1 MTLSLGPVDIAIVVA
16 YMGIVVALGVVM
28 KRRAERSLGSYFLG
42 ERELPWWALAMSGSS
57 SYFDITGTMWI
68 VGLFFTIGLRG
79 MWVQW
84 IWGFPITVF
93 YMAYM
98 GAWIRRSKVMTGSE
112 WMETRFGTGKPG
124 EWARLAYTVFAVLTI
139 TAFLAYG
146 SVGMGKFGSVYL
158 GLPEHLCAV
167 LIIGLTGVYVILGGF
182 RGVVLVEIFQTIV
195 LSTGALLI
203 AYIGF
208 THTSWEEVLRSRPP
222 GWGSMLPEWRI
233 GYLQGTEYYLFGAL
247 CLVWVVKGLLLD
259 LSGPEQLYDFQR
271 FLAARTP
278 REASKLGALW
288 GVIHTIRWPM
298 AMAIAAMAIVGL
310 HGVEDPEKVLPMV
323 LSRTLP
329 VGLKGLAVAALLSG
343 FLATFNSTVNGGSS
357 YLVKDIFHKYLR
369 PHATDRTLIR
379 AGWVSSA
386 LLIVLGLVVGYF
398 PEITNALF
406 RDIAP
411 ALAKMGGRTID
422 QMFTWIMGT
431 LGAGVLLPNVLRW
444 YWWRI
449 NGTGYA
455 AGALAGMALSL
466 IQAVVPSLAK
476 APLYLTFP
484 IIAGAVLVIT
494 LVVALLTRPTDEET
508 LVAFYRDVQP
518 AGFWGPVARRVQ
530 ELDPDFRRHSPFSM
544 DLVNVLIGL
553 PCLLAMYVAPIY
565 LVLHRYDL
573 AGGLA
578 AVVAVT
584 GVALYFTW
592 WRRLP
597 ETCPEDGG
605 DSGVRM
611 QESG

>member
-1 MTLSLGPVDIAIVVA
+1 VSLSLSPLDL
-16 YMGIVVALGVVM
+16 GIVVVYMAVVITLGVVM

-124 EWARLAYTVFAVLTI
+124 EWARLAYTIYAVLTI

-146 SVGMGKFGSVYL
+146 SVGMGKFGNVYL
-158 GLPEHLCAV
+158 GLPESLCAV
-167 LIIGLTGVYVILGGF
+167 LIIGLTGIYVVLGGF

-195 LSTGALLI
+195 LSSGALII

-208 THTSWEEVLRSRPP
+208 RHASWEAVLAARPL

-233 GYLQGTEYYLFGAL
+233 DYLRDTEYFAFGLLAI
-247 CLVWVVKGLLLD
+247 VWVTKGLLLD

-271 FLAARTP
+271 FLAARNP
-278 REASKLGALW
+278 CEASKLGALW
-288 GVIHTIRWPM
+288 GAIHTIRWPM
-298 AMAIAAMAIVGL
+298 AMAIAALAIL
-310 HGVEDPEKVLPMV
+310 GVQGVDDPEKVLPMV
-323 LSRTLP
+323 LSRALP
-329 VGLKGLAVAALLSG
+329 VGLRGLAVAALLSG

-369 PHATDRTLIR
+369 PQAAERTLIK

-386 LLIVLGLVVGYF
+386 LLIVLGLLVGYF
-398 PEITNALF
+398 PDLMHAAF
-406 RDIAP
+406 RNVAP
-411 ALAKMGGRTID
+411 ALAQMGSRTID

-444 YWWRI
+444 YWWRV
-449 NGTGYA
+449 NGQAYA
-455 AGALAGMALSL
+455 AGAISGMGLSL
-466 IQAVVPSLAK
+466 VQALVPPFAK
-476 APLYLTFP
+476 APLYVTFP
-484 IIAGAVLVIT
+484 IIAGAVLVVT
-494 LVVALLTRPTDEET
+494 LAVTLLTEPTDEAT
-508 LVAFYRDVQP
+508 LVRFYREVQP
-518 AGFWGPVARRVQ
+518 AGFWGPVARRVA
-530 ELDPDFRRHSPFSM
+530 ELDPEFRRHSPFSL
-544 DLVNVLIGL
+544 DLVNVALGL

-565 LVLHRYDL
+565 LVLHRYDV

-578 AVVAVT
+578 AVVAAGCV
-584 GVALYFTW
+584 GLYFTW

-597 ETCPEDGG
+597 QTCPDEDADGE
-605 DSGVRM
+605 R
-611 QESG
+611 EREA